1 MVFRRS
7 LMMKYTGR
15 IIMMLI
21 YIVVTA
27 AFKTFDYVELGYVP
41 VFEYII
47 SAIMVYPVWLT
58 GLQYDKAKYYAK
70 EAQKKDKELNDLFNS
85 VDAAIYSFD
94 CRSKRLM
101 VSSKISDVYGY
112 SPNEFKENIMFWKEV
127 VLPEDMNIVNKLEQE
142 LINGEE
148 CIAEYRILLPNGQL
162 KWIQKRITPIF
173 DLDGNI
179 IKINGI
185 DIDIDQRKKVE
196 ALLTQ
201 SQEQNR
207 KLLEKRLKESEQR
220 FESLFVHNSDPIF
233 TFDLDR
239 KLIEANS
246 AAENILGYTITE
258 LQQKEWDSII
268 APEDLDLYRE
278 HFKRVSQGEWNES
291 TLSMIHK
298 DGSNRVIELKM
309 IPIIIDHQCIG
320 IYQITKDITESI
332 LAEERLRRSDKLAAV
347 GLLAAGVAHEIR
359 NPLTTV
365 KGFVQLLMS
374 DMDKHYADILLSEI
388 DRINLIV
395 SEFLIL
401 SKPQVIKYES
411 QNIKLILTKITSI
424 LESQATLKGI
434 QLISEYDLNI
444 PFINCEQNQ
453 LKQVFINLIKN
464 AIEAMPNGGKII
476 IKAKKINN
484 KMVSIQIIDQGMG
497 IEKERIPK
505 LGEPFYTTKENGT
518 GLGLMVCFKIIEQHG
533 GIMNISS
540 QINKGTTVE
549 VCLPIDCPFRNE

>member
-1 MVFRRS
+1 
-7 LMMKYTGR
+7 MKYTGR

-21 YIVVTA
+21 YVVVTA

-58 GLQYDKAKYYAK
+58 GLQYDKAKYYAQ

-94 CRSKRLM
+94 FHTNRLM

-112 SPNEFKENIMFWKEV
+112 SPTEFKENIMFWKEV
-127 VLPEDMNIVNKLEQE
+127 VTPEDMKIVNQLEQE
-142 LINGEE
+142 LRKGEE

-162 KWIQKRITPIF
+162 RWIQKRITPIF
-173 DLDGNI
+173 DLDGNL

-196 ALLTQ
+196 ELLTH

-207 KLLEKRLKESEQR
+207 KLLEERLKESEQR

-278 HFKRVSQGEWNES
+278 HFKRVSQGEWKES

-359 NPLTTV
+359 NPLTTL
-365 KGFVQLLMS
+365 KGFVQLLMT
-374 DMDKHYADILLSEI
+374 DIDKHHADILLSEI

-411 QNIKLILTKITSI
+411 QNIKLILSKITSI

-476 IKAKKINN
+476 IKVKKINN
-484 KMVSIQIIDQGMG
+484 KMIGIQIIDQGMG
-497 IEKERIPK
+497 IEEERIHK

-518 GLGLMVCFKIIEQHG
+518 GLGLMVCFRIIEQHG

>member
-1 MVFRRS
+1 
-7 LMMKYTGR
+7 MMKYTGR

-21 YIVVTA
+21 YVVVTA
-27 AFKTFDYVELGYVP
+27 AFKTFDYIELGYVP
-41 VFEYII
+41 IFEYII

-58 GLQYDKAKYYAK
+58 GLQYDKAKYYAQV
-70 EAQKKDKELNDLFNS
+70 AQNKDKELNDLFNN
-85 VDAAIYSFD
+85 VDAAIYSYDF
-94 CRSKRLM
+94 RSNKLM

-127 VLPEDMNIVNKLEQE
+127 VVPEDMNIVNKLEQE
-142 LINGEE
+142 LLKGEE
-148 CIAEYRILLPNGQL
+148 SIAEYRILLPNGQL

-173 DLDGNI
+173 DLDGNL

-196 ALLTQ
+196 ELLTH

-233 TFDLDR
+233 TFNLDR
-239 KLIEANS
+239 KLIEANP
-246 AAENILGYTITE
+246 AAENILGFTITE
-258 LQQKEWDSII
+258 LRQMEWDSII
-268 APEDLDLYRE
+268 APEDLDLYSE
-278 HFKRVSQGEWNES
+278 HFKLVIQGEWKES

-320 IYQITKDITESI
+320 IYQITKDITESK
-332 LAEERLRRSDKLAAV
+332 LAAERIRRSDKLAAV

-359 NPLTTV
+359 NPLTTL
-365 KGFVQLLMS
+365 KGFIQLLTS
-374 DMDKHYADILLSEI
+374 DIGKHYANILLSEI

-411 QNIKLILTKITSI
+411 QNIKLILNNIMSL
-424 LESQATLKGI
+424 LETQATLKGI
-434 QLISEYDLNI
+434 QLVSEYDLNI

-464 AIEAMPNGGKII
+464 AIEAMTNGGKII
-476 IKAKKINN
+476 VKAQKINN

-497 IEKERIPK
+497 IEEERIPK

-518 GLGLMVCFKIIEQHG
+518 GLGLMVCFRIIEQHG

-540 QINKGTTVE
+540 QLNKGTTVE
-549 VCLPIDCPFRNE
+549 VCLPLDCPFKNE

>member
-1 MVFRRS
+1 
-7 LMMKYTGR
+7 MKYTGR

-21 YIVVTA
+21 YVVVTA

-85 VDAAIYSFD
+85 VDAAIYSYDFHTD
-94 CRSKRLM
+94 RLM

-112 SPNEFKENIMFWKEV
+112 SPTEFKENIMFWKEV
-127 VLPEDMNIVNKLEQE
+127 VIPEDMKIVYELEQK
-142 LINGEE
+142 LRKGEE

-173 DLDGNI
+173 DLGGNL

-196 ALLTQ
+196 ELLTH

-268 APEDLDLYRE
+268 TPEDLDLYRE
-278 HFKRVSQGEWNES
+278 QFKRVSQGEWKES

-320 IYQITKDITESI
+320 IHQITKDITESI

-359 NPLTTV
+359 NPLTTL
-365 KGFVQLLMS
+365 KGFVQLLMT
-374 DMDKHYADILLSEI
+374 DIDKHHADILLSEI

-411 QNIKLILTKITSI
+411 QNIKLILNNIMSI
-424 LESQATLKGI
+424 LETQATLKGI
-434 QLISEYDLNI
+434 QLISEYDLDI

-464 AIEAMPNGGKII
+464 AIEAMPNGGKIN

-484 KMVSIQIIDQGMG
+484 KMISIQIIDQGIG
-497 IEKERIPK
+497 IKEESIPK
-505 LGEPFYTTKENGT
+505 LGEPFYTTKETGT
-518 GLGLMVCFKIIEQHG
+518 GLGLMVCFRIIEQHG

>member
-1 MVFRRS
+1 
-7 LMMKYTGR
+7 MKYTGR
-15 IIMMLI
+15 IFMMLI

-58 GLQYDKAKYYAK
+58 GLQYDKAKYYAQ
-70 EAQKKDKELNDLFNS
+70 EAQIKDKELNDLFNN

-94 CRSKRLM
+94 FHTNRLM

-112 SPNEFKENIMFWKEV
+112 SPTEFKENIMFWKEV
-127 VLPEDMNIVNKLEQE
+127 VIPEDMKIVNKLEQK
-142 LINGEE
+142 LIKGEE
-148 CIAEYRILLPNGQL
+148 CKAEYRILLPNGQL
-162 KWIQKRITPIF
+162 KWIQKRITPIL
-173 DLDGNI
+173 DLDGNL

-196 ALLTQ
+196 ALLTH

-207 KLLEKRLKESEQR
+207 KLLENRLKESEQR

-268 APEDLDLYRE
+268 AQEDLDLYRE
-278 HFKRVSQGEWNES
+278 HFKRVSQGEWKES

-359 NPLTTV
+359 NPLTTL

-374 DMDKHYADILLSEI
+374 DIDKHHADILLSEI

-395 SEFLIL
+395 SELLIL

-411 QNIKLILTKITSI
+411 QNIKLILNKITSI

-434 QLISEYDLNI
+434 QLISEYDSNI

-464 AIEAMPNGGKII
+464 AIEAMPNGGEII
-476 IKAKKINN
+476 INAKKINN
-484 KMVSIQIIDQGMG
+484 KMISIQIIDQGMG
-497 IEKERIPK
+497 IEEERIHK
-505 LGEPFYTTKENGT
+505 LGEPFYTTKDNGT
-518 GLGLMVCFKIIEQHG
+518 GLGLMVCFRIIEQHG

-540 QINKGTTVE
+540 QKNKGTTVE

>member
-1 MVFRRS
+1 
-7 LMMKYTGR
+7 MKYTGR
-15 IIMMLI
+15 IFMMLI

-85 VDAAIYSFD
+85 VDAAIYSYDFHTD
-94 CRSKRLM
+94 RLM

-112 SPNEFKENIMFWKEV
+112 SPTEFKENIMFWKEV
-127 VLPEDMNIVNKLEQE
+127 VIPEDMKIVYELEQK
-142 LINGEE
+142 LRKGEE
-148 CIAEYRILLPNGQL
+148 CKAEYRILLPNGQL
-162 KWIQKRITPIF
+162 KWIQKRITPIL
-173 DLDGNI
+173 DLDGNL

-196 ALLTQ
+196 ELLTH

-207 KLLEKRLKESEQR
+207 KLLENRLKESEQR

-268 APEDLDLYRE
+268 APEDLDLYME
-278 HFKRVSQGEWNES
+278 HFKRVSQGEWKES

-359 NPLTTV
+359 NPLTTL
-365 KGFVQLLMS
+365 KGFVQLLMT
-374 DMDKHYADILLSEI
+374 DIDKHHADILLSEI

-411 QNIKLILTKITSI
+411 QNIKLILNKITSI

-434 QLISEYDLNI
+434 QLISEYDLDI

-497 IEKERIPK
+497 IEEESIHK

-533 GIMNISS
+533 GITNISS
-540 QINKGTTVE
+540 QVNKGTTVE
-549 VCLPIDCPFRNE
+549 VCLPIDCPI

>member
-1 MVFRRS
+1 
-7 LMMKYTGR
+7 
-15 IIMMLI
+15 MLI
-21 YIVVTA
+21 YVVVTA

-85 VDAAIYSFD
+85 VDAAIYSYDFHTD
-94 CRSKRLM
+94 RLM

-112 SPNEFKENIMFWKEV
+112 SPTEFKENIMFWKEV
-127 VLPEDMNIVNKLEQE
+127 VIPEDMKIVNELEQE
-142 LINGEE
+142 LRKGEE

-173 DLDGNI
+173 DLDGNL

-196 ALLTQ
+196 ELLTQ

-278 HFKRVSQGEWNES
+278 HFKRVSLGEWKES

-309 IPIIIDHQCIG
+309 IPIIIDNQCIG

-332 LAEERLRRSDKLAAV
+332 LAEERLRRSDKLAAL

-359 NPLTTV
+359 NPLTTL

-374 DMDKHYADILLSEI
+374 DIDKHHADILLSEI

-395 SEFLIL
+395 GEFLIL
-401 SKPQVIKYES
+401 SKPQVIKYEA
-411 QNIKLILTKITSI
+411 QNIKLILNNITSI
-424 LESQATLKGI
+424 LETQATLKGI

-444 PFINCEQNQ
+444 PSINCEQNQ

-476 IKAKKINN
+476 IKAKQINN
-484 KMVSIQIIDQGMG
+484 KMISIQIIDQGMG
-497 IEKERIPK
+497 IEEERIHK

-518 GLGLMVCFKIIEQHG
+518 GLGLMVCFRIIEQHG

>member
-1 MVFRRS
+1 MVFRGR

-15 IIMMLI
+15 IVVMLI
-21 YIVVTA
+21 YIIVTA
-27 AFKTFDYVELGYVP
+27 AFKAFDYIELGYVP
-41 VFEYII
+41 IFEYII
-47 SAIMVYPVWLT
+47 SAIMVYPVWWT
-58 GLQYDKAKYYAK
+58 GLQYDKAKYYAQ
-70 EAQKKDKELNDLFNS
+70 EAQKKDKELNDLFNN
-85 VDAAIYSFD
+85 VDAAIYSYDF
-94 CRSKRLM
+94 RSNRLM
-101 VSSKISDVYGY
+101 VSSKISDVFGY
-112 SPNEFKENIMFWKEV
+112 SPTKFKENIMFWKELV
-127 VLPEDMNIVNKLEQE
+127 IQEDINIVNELEQK
-142 LINGEE
+142 LINGEK

-173 DLDGNI
+173 DLDGNL
-179 IKINGI
+179 IKFNGI

-196 ALLTQ
+196 ELLTH

-207 KLLEKRLKESEQR
+207 KLLEKRLEESEQR

-233 TFDLDR
+233 TLNLDR
-239 KLIEANS
+239 KLIEANP

-258 LQQKEWDSII
+258 LQQMEWDSII
-268 APEDLDLYRE
+268 AKEDLDLYSE
-278 HFKRVSQGEWNES
+278 HFKLVSQGEWKEP

-298 DGSNRVIELKM
+298 DGSNRVIQLKM

-320 IYQITKDITESI
+320 IYQITKDITDSK
-332 LAEERLRRSDKLAAV
+332 LAAERIRRSDKLAAV

-359 NPLTTV
+359 NPLTTL
-365 KGFVQLLMS
+365 KGFVQLLTS
-374 DMDKHYADILLSEI
+374 DMDKHYAKILLTEI

-411 QNIKLILTKITSI
+411 QNIKLILNNITSL
-424 LESQATLKGI
+424 LETQATLKGI
-434 QLISEYDLNI
+434 QLISEYDVNI

-476 IKAKKINN
+476 VKAKNINN
-484 KMVSIQIIDQGMG
+484 NMVSIQIVDQGMG
-497 IEKERIPK
+497 IEEERIPK

-518 GLGLMVCFKIIEQHG
+518 GLGLMVCFRIIEQHG
-533 GIMNISS
+533 GIMN
-540 QINKGTTVE
+540 KH
-549 VCLPIDCPFRNE
+549 F

>member
-1 MVFRRS
+1 
-7 LMMKYTGR
+7 MKYTGR

-21 YIVVTA
+21 YVVVTA

-85 VDAAIYSFD
+85 VDAAIYSYDFHTD
-94 CRSKRLM
+94 RLM

-112 SPNEFKENIMFWKEV
+112 SPTEFKENIMFWKEV
-127 VLPEDMNIVNKLEQE
+127 VIPEDMKIVNELEQE
-142 LINGEE
+142 LRKGEE

-173 DLDGNI
+173 DLDGNL

-196 ALLTQ
+196 ELLTQ

-278 HFKRVSQGEWNES
+278 HFKRVSLGEWKES

-309 IPIIIDHQCIG
+309 IPIIIDNQCIG

-332 LAEERLRRSDKLAAV
+332 LAEERLRRSDKLAAL

-359 NPLTTV
+359 NPLTTL

-374 DMDKHYADILLSEI
+374 DIDKHHADILLSEI

-395 SEFLIL
+395 GEFLIL
-401 SKPQVIKYES
+401 SKPQVIKYEA
-411 QNIKLILTKITSI
+411 QNIKLILNNITSI
-424 LESQATLKGI
+424 LETQATLKGI

-444 PFINCEQNQ
+444 PSINCEQNQ

-476 IKAKKINN
+476 IKAKQINN
-484 KMVSIQIIDQGMG
+484 KMISIQIIDQGMG
-497 IEKERIPK
+497 IEEERIHK

-518 GLGLMVCFKIIEQHG
+518 GLGLMVCFRIIEQHG

>member
-15 IIMMLI
+15 IFMMLI

-85 VDAAIYSFD
+85 VDAAIYSYDFHTD
-94 CRSKRLM
+94 RLM

-112 SPNEFKENIMFWKEV
+112 SPTEFKENIMFWKEV
-127 VLPEDMNIVNKLEQE
+127 VIPEDMKIVYELEQK
-142 LINGEE
+142 LRKGEE
-148 CIAEYRILLPNGQL
+148 CKAEYRILLPNGQL
-162 KWIQKRITPIF
+162 KWIQKRITPIL
-173 DLDGNI
+173 DLDGNL

-196 ALLTQ
+196 ELLTH

-207 KLLEKRLKESEQR
+207 KLLENRLKESEQR

-268 APEDLDLYRE
+268 APEDLDLYME
-278 HFKRVSQGEWNES
+278 HFKRVSQGEWKES

-359 NPLTTV
+359 NPLTTL
-365 KGFVQLLMS
+365 KGFVQLLMT
-374 DMDKHYADILLSEI
+374 DIDKHHADILLSEI

-411 QNIKLILTKITSI
+411 QNIKLILNKITSI

-434 QLISEYDLNI
+434 QLISEYDLDI

-497 IEKERIPK
+497 IEEESIHK

-533 GIMNISS
+533 GITNISS
-540 QINKGTTVE
+540 QVNKGTTVE
-549 VCLPIDCPFRNE
+549 VCLPIDCPI

>member
-1 MVFRRS
+1 M
-7 LMMKYTGR
+7 
-15 IIMMLI
+15 ILI
-21 YIVVTA
+21 YVVVTA

-41 VFEYII
+41 IFEYII
-47 SAIMVYPVWLT
+47 SAIMVYPVWWT
-58 GLQYDKAKYYAK
+58 GLQYDKAKYYAQV
-70 EAQKKDKELNDLFNS
+70 AQKKDMELNELFNN

-94 CRSKRLM
+94 FLSKKLM

-127 VLPEDMNIVNKLEQE
+127 VIKEDMDIVNKVEQE
-142 LINGEE
+142 LKKGEE
-148 CIAEYRILLPNGQL
+148 CIAEYRILLPNGQI

-173 DLDGNI
+173 DSDGTL

-196 ALLTQ
+196 KLLTH

-207 KLLEKRLKESEQR
+207 ILLEKRLKESEQR

-233 TFDLDR
+233 TFNLDG
-239 KLIEANS
+239 KLIEANP

-268 APEDLDLYRE
+268 LPEDLDLYSE
-278 HFKRVSQGEWNES
+278 HFTRVSQGEWKES

-309 IPIIIDHQCIG
+309 IPIIIDFQCIG

-332 LAEERLRRSDKLAAV
+332 LAEERIRRSDKLAAV

-359 NPLTTV
+359 NPLTTL
-365 KGFVQLLMS
+365 KGFVQFLSS
-374 DMDKHYADILLSEI
+374 DIDKHYTDILLSEI

-401 SKPQVIKYES
+401 SKPQGIKYES
-411 QNIKLILTKITSI
+411 QNIKLILNNITSI
-424 LESQATLKGI
+424 LETQATLKGI

-464 AIEAMPNGGKII
+464 AIEAMPNGGEII
-476 IKAKKINN
+476 VKAKKINN
-484 KMVSIQIIDQGMG
+484 KMVSIQIIDQGVG
-497 IEKERIPK
+497 IEEERIPK

-518 GLGLMVCFKIIEQHG
+518 GLGLMVCFRIIEQHG
-533 GIMNISS
+533 GMMNISS
-540 QINKGTTVE
+540 QLNKGTTVE
-549 VCLPIDCPFRNE
+549 VCIPIGFTPPSQN

>member
-1 MVFRRS
+1 
-7 LMMKYTGR
+7 MKYTGR

-21 YIVVTA
+21 YVIVTA
-27 AFKTFDYVELGYVP
+27 AFKTFDYIELGYVP
-41 VFEYII
+41 IFEYII
-47 SAIMVYPVWLT
+47 SAIMVYPVWWA
-58 GLQYDKAKYYAK
+58 GLQYDKAKFFAQ
-70 EAQKKDKELNDLFNS
+70 EAQKKDKELNDIFNN

-94 CRSKRLM
+94 FRSKSMM

-112 SPNEFKENIMFWKEV
+112 SPNDFKENRMFWKEV
-127 VLPEDMNIVNKLEQE
+127 VIPEDMNIVNKLEQE
-142 LINGEE
+142 LIKGQE
-148 CIAEYRILLPNGQL
+148 CKAEYRILLPNGQL
-162 KWIQKRITPIF
+162 KWIQKRITPIL
-173 DLDGNI
+173 DLDGNL
-179 IKINGI
+179 IKINGV

-196 ALLTQ
+196 ELLTH

-233 TFDLDR
+233 TFDLER

-278 HFKRVSQGEWNES
+278 HFKRVSQGEWKES

-298 DGSNRVIELKM
+298 DGSKRVIELKM

-332 LAEERLRRSDKLAAV
+332 VAEERLRRSDKLAAV

-359 NPLTTV
+359 NPLTTL

-374 DMDKHYADILLSEI
+374 DIDKHHADILLSEI

-411 QNIKLILTKITSI
+411 QNIKLILNNIMSI
-424 LESQATLKGI
+424 LETQATLKGI

-549 VCLPIDCPFRNE
+549 VCLPIDCPI